1 MNVTACGTRNQEYML
16 EAFEKGEKNAIPFTL
31 CFHLLFN
38 LKTLRPTL
46 GKYLHSKKYLQPQIC
61 NL

>member
-1 MNVTACGTRNQEYML
+1 MYVTACGIRNQEYML

-38 LKTLRPTL
+38 LKTLRPTWENTCTYISAF
-46 GKYLHSKKYLQPQIC
+46 KPQIC

>member
-16 EAFEKGEKNAIPFTL
+16 EAFEKDEKNAIPFTL

-46 GKYLHSKKYLQPQIC
+46 GKYLHLHRRF
-61 NL
+61 

>member
-1 MNVTACGTRNQEYML
+1 MYVTACGTRNQEYML
-16 EAFEKGEKNAIPFTL
+16 EAFEKVEKNAIPFTL

-38 LKTLRPTL
+38 LKTLS
-46 GKYLHSKKYLQPQIC
+46 LHWENICTYISAFKPQIC